1 MPEEEVVEQKEPEG
15 LEVIEPAKE
24 EVIEPVKA
32 EAPVDKKTPKTCST
46 VMPNGT
52 CGTCGWKWGS
62 AAPHPVYVGAARH
75 EPIPTKTK
83 PAFTPPAPDPKACSA
98 IQFDGVCPKCGWTKG
113 MRDGIAEP
121 HPVN

>member
-15 LEVIEPAKE
+15 LEVIEPA
-24 EVIEPVKA
+24 
-32 EAPVDKKTPKTCST
+32 EAPAPVEAAVEKAPKSCSP

-62 AAPHPVYVGAARH
+62 AAPHPVYFGAARH